1 MTTTAATIQIVTFR
15 LGDDLFAAEIH
26 AVERVLR
33 YREPTSI
40 PDVPDWIAGVVEYEG
55 RVVPV
60 IDLRRRF
67 SLPSAALPAEARL
80 IVLASG
86 GDWVA
91 ATVDGVLDVR
101 AVEAAGIAP
110 PPPLVRGLAAEF
122 LHGLVKRD
130 DRLVLL
136 LDIAHLLS
144 ATDRLALERAVDA
157 PPGSA

>member
-33 YREPTSI
+33 YRDPTPV
-40 PDVPDWIAGVVEYEG
+40 PDVPDWIAGVVEYSG

-67 SLPSAALPAEARL
+67 SLPEAARPAEARL

-86 GDWVA
+86 GEWVA

-110 PPPLVRGLAAEF
+110 PPPLFRGLAAEF
-122 LHGLVKRD
+122 LHGLVRRD
-130 DRLVLL
+130 ERLVLL
-136 LDIAHLLS
+136 LDVAHLLS
-144 ATDRLALERAVDA
+144 ATDRLVLERAAAA
-157 PPGSA
+157 PPDSA